1 MTIDEAAAS
10 DESQAMFNR
19 QLATYRKIVGANL
32 MFHREIYGL
41 LNDVLSRD
49 MARPFRFLDIACG
62 DASASSRMLQESPVA
77 HYYGIDLSPDSLQ
90 LASAATAILKCPA
103 ELRCCDFADAM
114 ATWTDPVDVIWI
126 GMSLHHLQADG
137 KARLI
142 RHVYDALDRRGLF
155 LIWEPTLRDG
165 ESRDEWLDRF
175 TALRSAWA
183 ALTDEEFAAMDAHVR
198 LADFPESPGDWIA
211 MGEQAGFTRA
221 EQLFLMPNRMGAVFQ
236 YWR

>member
-1 MTIDEAAAS
+1 MSISAATIT

-32 MFHREIYGL
+32 MYHREIYGL

-62 DASASSRMLQESPVA
+62 DASASSRILEKSPIA
-77 HYYGIDLSPDSLQ
+77 HYYGVDLSPESLE
-90 LASAATAILKCPA
+90 LAKAATAVLNCPA
-103 ELRCCDFADAM
+103 QLRCCDFADAM

-126 GMSLHHLQADG
+126 GMSLHHLQADN

-142 RHVYDALDRRGLF
+142 RHVHDALDYRGLF
-155 LIWEPTLRDG
+155 LIWEPILLHG
-165 ESRDEWLDRF
+165 ESREEWLDRF
-175 TALRSAWA
+175 TGLRSAWA

-198 LADFPESPGDWIA
+198 VADFPEPPDTWIA
-211 MGEQAGFTRA
+211 MGEQAGFTKA
-221 EQLFLMPNRMGAVFQ
+221 EQLFLMPNRMGAVFH
-236 YWR
+236 YSH